1 MAGSA
6 RPGIAKEVLYD
17 ELRSGAGGAL
27 LLSGW
32 RLRPRWHVLTMAVG
46 VLLVG
51 CGSPSPRPTPTAS
64 RSAHAT
70 QDAAAQAVLAA
81 YRAGW
86 TAFITAAKQRDPS
99 LPALSATLVD
109 PLLQAVHG
117 DLIQEQ
123 YQGSVLDGD
132 IELTPRLVEMTD
144 TTATVLDCTY
154 DSTAYVY
161 VSNRSP
167 VPPVTAPHH
176 AGIRATLVKVG
187 GTWKVSDQAKDAQA
201 CSAT

>member
-17 ELRSGAGGAL
+17 ELRSGAGSAL

-32 RLRPRWHVLTMAVG
+32 RLRRCRHVLATATG
-46 VLLVG
+46 VLLTA
-51 CGSPSPRPTPTAS
+51 PSVR
-64 RSAHAT
+64 AT
-70 QDAAAQAVLAA
+70 EDPAAQAVLAA

-86 TAFITAAKQRDPS
+86 AAFITAAKQRDPS
-99 LPALSATLVD
+99 LPALSATMVD

-132 IELTPRLVEMTD
+132 IELNPRVATITD
-144 TTATVLDCTY
+144 AMATVLDCTY

-176 AGIRATLVKVG
+176 SGIRATLKNVG